1 MAVSSSAETLIASGG
16 IWKSLDA
23 DQETASISGDGISAP
38 STESWP
44 LSRVESITP
53 IQMLEAY
60 SKGLYRPA
68 ETNTETSSDPLS
80 ALIREQTAQ
89 IMRGLGTVTEL
100 LDSVL
105 SLPDLP
111 WDTMRSYSP
120 EYP

>member
-1 MAVSSSAETLIASGG
+1 MAVSSCAETLIASGG

-23 DQETASISGDGISAP
+23 ETETASQSGDGISAQ
-38 STESWP
+38 STELWECFQDEWTMPTQTLPRCYDVIS
-44 LSRVESITP
+44 
-53 IQMLEAY
+53 
-60 SKGLYRPA
+60 RPA

-100 LDSVL
+100 LVSVL

-111 WDTMRSYSP
+111 
-120 EYP
+120 